1 MNNVKEKLVFAL
13 DVSNLESAKQLI
25 QELAEYVGVFKVGK
39 ELFTA
44 VGPEIFKVIKENNG
58 KIFADLKYHDIPNT
72 VASAARVLVRYG
84 VDIFNVH
91 ATGGFEMINMTAKA
105 IKEEAQKL
113 GIKRPKLLA
122 VTVLTSLN
130 DEDLKSL
137 KINETASDYV
147 IHLAKLAKS
156 AGADGV
162 VCSPNEVER
171 IKKEVGEEFITL
183 TPGIRPLWSV
193 KGDQKRVMTPSQ
205 AVKNGVDYIVVGRPI
220 RNAENRVEAAK
231 KILKEMSE

>member
-13 DVSNLESAKQLI
+13 DVPDLKSAKALI
-25 QELAEYVGVFKVGK
+25 KELAEYVGVFKVGK

-72 VASAARVLVRYG
+72 VASAARVLVRHG
-84 VDIFNVH
+84 VEIFNVH

-105 IKEEAQKL
+105 IKEEAEKL
-113 GIKRPKLLA
+113 GINRPKLLA

-137 KINETASDYV
+137 KINETTSDYV
-147 IHLAKLAKS
+147 IDLAKLAKS

-162 VCSPNEVER
+162 VCSPNEVEQ
-171 IKKEVGEEFITL
+171 IKKELGKEFITL

-193 KGDQKRVMTPSQ
+193 KGDQKRVMTPAQ

-220 RNAENRVEAAK
+220 RNVENRVEAAK